1 MAHIVIF
8 PKYVDPNY
16 RPQNTMVLI
25 MGTPIIRTIVFWER
39 IVLCYVRV
47 STVGWFP
54 ELGSIELISLNFYEL

>member
-25 MGTPIIRTIVFWER
+25 MGTPHNKDYSILGTYSIM
-39 IVLCYVRV
+39 LCPGLHRRV
-47 STVGWFP
+47 VSRAGEYRADLVK
-54 ELGSIELISLNFYEL
+54 LL